1 MAKSIHIDVSR
12 LEQFIQL
19 PDDLQRKAKIQLQK
33 QAIYQFR
40 NQLLSQ
46 QLQREIQNSDFP
58 KTEYGKPYLA
68 QFPQAAFNHS
78 HSRKHYALA
87 YSDTIPQVGVDV
99 EDLDRAV
106 RFEALA
112 QHAFHPEELRC
123 WAELDYSLEY
133 WFRVWTTKE
142 AVLKASGLGIRLT
155 LKEFNTQLHQIHHGG
170 MCQHPDIGSF
180 AYQNYVL
187 GQMMLTVAWQAEASC
202 RGFQWPQIQIIQ
214 H

>member
-46 QLQREIQNSDFP
+46 QLQREIQNSDFS

-68 QFPQAAFNHS
+68 HFPQAAFNHS

-112 QHAFHPEELRC
+112 QHAFHLEELRC

-155 LKEFNTQLHQIHHGG
+155 LKEFNTQLHPIHHGG

>member
-46 QLQREIQNSDFP
+46 QLQREIQNSDFS
-58 KTEYGKPYLA
+58 KTEYGKPYLT

-112 QHAFHPEELRC
+112 QHAFHPEELHC

-155 LKEFNTQLHQIHHGG
+155 LKEFNTQLHPIYHGG

>member
-1 MAKSIHIDVSR
+1 MTRSIRIDISH
-12 LEQFIQL
+12 LAQFIQL
-19 PDDLQRKAKIQLQK
+19 PDDLARKTKIQLQK

-40 NQLLSQ
+40 NQLLTQ
-46 QLQREIQNSDFP
+46 YLQRDIQNADFA

-68 QFPQAAFNHS
+68 QFPQVAFNHS

-87 YSDTIPQVGVDV
+87 YSETIAQVGIDV

-123 WAELDYSLEY
+123 WAELDYCSEY

-142 AVLKASGLGIRLT
+142 AVLKASGLGIRLS
-155 LKEFNTQLHQIHHGG
+155 LKDLNTQLHPIHHGG
-170 MCQHPDIGSF
+170 MCQHPDIGHF

-187 GQMMLTVAWQAEASC
+187 GQVMLTVAWQAEASC

>member
-46 QLQREIQNSDFP
+46 QLQREIQNSDFS

-99 EDLDRAV
+99 EDLGRAV

-112 QHAFHPEELRC
+112 QHAFHLEELRC

-155 LKEFNTQLHQIHHGG
+155 LKEFNTQLHPIHHGG

-202 RGFQWPQIQIIQ
+202 RGFQWPKIQIIQ

>member
-19 PDDLQRKAKIQLQK
+19 PDDLERKAKIQLQK

-46 QLQREIQNSDFP
+46 QLQREIQNSDFS

-68 QFPQAAFNHS
+68 HFPQAAFNHS

-112 QHAFHPEELRC
+112 QHAFHLEELRC

-155 LKEFNTQLHQIHHGG
+155 LKEFNTQLHPIHHGG
-170 MCQHPDIGSF
+170 MSQHPDIGSF

>member
-46 QLQREIQNSDFP
+46 QLQREIQNSDFS

-68 QFPQAAFNHS
+68 HFPQAAFNHS

-112 QHAFHPEELRC
+112 QHAFHPEELDC

-155 LKEFNTQLHQIHHGG
+155 LKEFNTQLHPIHHGG

>member
-1 MAKSIHIDVSR
+1 MTKSIHIDVSR

-19 PDDLQRKAKIQLQK
+19 PDGLERKAKIQLQK

-40 NQLLSQ
+40 NQLLTQ
-46 QLQREIQNSDFP
+46 HLQNEIQNTDFS
-58 KTEYGKPYLA
+58 KTDYGKPYLA

-87 YSDTIPQVGVDV
+87 FSDSIQQVGIDV

-123 WAELDYSLEY
+123 WAESDYSSEY

-155 LKEFNTQLHQIHHGG
+155 LKELNTQVHPIHDGG

-180 AYQNYVL
+180 AYQNYLL

-202 RGFQWPQIQIIQ
+202 HGFQWPQIQIIQ